1 MGHQDSDLKLRLEYV
16 ETRVLQFAE
25 EMAVCEDNAPRAFGI
40 WRRDNKENLAR
51 SDELQ
56 ERLRALMVDLVLAME
71 RSPLITKGDIRDLAR
86 AGRRMC
92 AALRFEKYT
101 GSMLRRGEPI
111 RTVEAQ
117 FILKDG
123 FEAMGEW
130 IALVLPETVADS
142 PPATGDHPS
151 T

>member
-1 MGHQDSDLKLRLEYV
+1 MGHQDSDLKRRLECV
-16 ETRVLQFAE
+16 ETHALQFAK
-25 EMAVCEDNAPRAFGI
+25 EMSVREDNAPRGVQRLA
-40 WRRDNKENLAR
+40 RDNEEDRAR
-51 SDELQ
+51 SDELR

-92 AALRFEKYT
+92 AALRFEEYT

-117 FILKDG
+117 FILKNG

-130 IALVLPETVADS
+130 IALVLPETVAYS
-142 PPATGDHPS
+142 RPATGDHPS